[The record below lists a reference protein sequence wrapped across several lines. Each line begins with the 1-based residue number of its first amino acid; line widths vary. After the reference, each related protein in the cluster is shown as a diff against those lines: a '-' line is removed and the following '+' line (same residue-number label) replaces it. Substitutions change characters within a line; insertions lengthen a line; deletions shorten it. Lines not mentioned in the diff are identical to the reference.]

1 MYIQITDH
9 CNMKCA
15 HCAFSCSPKKKRF
28 MTFETFK
35 QAIDFI
41 GEDHVDI
48 GGGEPT
54 LRPQFW
60 TFIGYALGS
69 CESVW
74 LATNGSQTE
83 TTIKL
88 ARMARR
94 GVIGCDLSVDF
105 YHDQIDDRARKAFSD
120 LRSSDNDMR
129 AIRDVSYTVKKKG
142 RAIRTSTWAEEG
154 CACNGVMVDPDGDIF
169 TCGCRKLKIGN
180 VHTGY
185 NEAGERYNEIVNDG
199 LIWDGIAVDSCLFS
213 STEYKAKYR
222 AFVRWLKGEIA

>member
-41 GEDHVDI
+41 GEDHIDI

-54 LRPQFW
+54 LHPQFW
-60 TFIGYALGS
+60 TFLGYAIGS

-94 GVIGCDLSVDF
+94 GVIGCDLSIDF
-105 YHDQIDDRARKAFSD
+105 YHDQINDRAREAFSK
-120 LRSSDNDMR
+120 LGSSENDMR
-129 AIRDVSYTVKKKG
+129 AIRDTSYTVKKKG

-154 CACNGVMVDPDGDIF
+154 CACDGVMVDPDGDIF
-169 TCGCRKLKIGN
+169 TCGCRRLKIGN
-180 VHTGY
+180 VSTGY
-185 NEAGERYNEIVNDG
+185 NEAGKRYKDIMDDG
-199 LIWDGIAVDSCLFS
+199 WIWDGIAVDSCLFS
-213 STEYKAKYR
+213 STENKAKYR
-222 AFVRWLKGEIA
+222 AFVKWLKGEVV